1 MPEKEVHSAAG
12 EVQNSLD
19 SIAEMERAAL
29 QRAIPSPWLGA
40 AIGLLSGALAAL
52 SVAGRQKYH
61 LYVILVIGCVLVWES
76 VNKRH
81 IMGVSARHS
90 PSKIT
95 AIELIIL
102 IPLYFLLVVSHLS
115 GHRRENLRFFGDFWD
130 LLDFPLR
137 RFAGKW
143 RNFARTIFP
152 SHNGRIQ

>member
-1 MPEKEVHSAAG
+1 MPDKEVHSAAG

-40 AIGLLSGALAAL
+40 AIGLLSGALVAL
-52 SVAGRQKYH
+52 SVAGRQEYH

-102 IPLYFLLVVSHLS
+102 IPLYFLLVVGGQALAGMLGSVGASLS
-115 GHRRENLRFFGDFWD
+115 AGVILAVTVFAVSYWERRWYF
-130 LLDFPLR
+130 
-137 RFAGKW
+137 
-143 RNFARTIFP
+143 T
-152 SHNGRIQ
+152 RIGMKEAE

>member
-40 AIGLLSGALAAL
+40 AIGLLSGALVAL
-52 SVAGRQKYH
+52 SVAGRQEYH

-102 IPLYFLLVVSHLS
+102 IPLYFLLVVGGQALAGMLGSVGASLS
-115 GHRRENLRFFGDFWD
+115 AGVILAVTVFAVSYWERRWYF
-130 LLDFPLR
+130 
-137 RFAGKW
+137 
-143 RNFARTIFP
+143 T
-152 SHNGRIQ
+152 RIGMKEAE

>member
-1 MPEKEVHSAAG
+1 MLEKEVHSEAG
-12 EVQNSLD
+12 EAQEALD

-40 AIGLLSGALAAL
+40 AIGLLSGALVAL
-52 SVAGRQKYH
+52 SVAGRQEYH

-102 IPLYFLLVVSHLS
+102 IPLYFLLVVGGQALAGMLGSVGASLS
-115 GHRRENLRFFGDFWD
+115 AGVILAVTVFAVSYWERRWYF
-130 LLDFPLR
+130 
-137 RFAGKW
+137 
-143 RNFARTIFP
+143 T
-152 SHNGRIQ
+152 RIGMKEAE